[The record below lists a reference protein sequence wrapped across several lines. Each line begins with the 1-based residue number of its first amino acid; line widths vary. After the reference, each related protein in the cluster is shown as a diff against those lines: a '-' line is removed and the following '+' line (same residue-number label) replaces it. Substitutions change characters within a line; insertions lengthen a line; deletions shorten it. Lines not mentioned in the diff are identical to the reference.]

1 MTSQPQL
8 STPAAP
14 SPSPVSDTGP
24 APTTTDATTPAAP
37 GLDEPAA
44 TPAAAVTA
52 APADPAAPGS
62 TPGRFGGARRK
73 PLLLGFFGCLLM
85 AVAGLGAGGKLV
97 ADPILEGTPL
107 VAMRFGHGYDLAVLA
122 VYVGLGLV
130 LWGWVLLG
138 RDVIAR
144 RVAGRG
150 VLFTALAWIGPML
163 VSPPLFTRDPYSY
176 LAYGTMPLRG
186 FDPYD
191 GGPNQML
198 GPIAQNVHWFWTDTP
213 APYGPLFIL
222 VAKGVA
228 AITGE
233 NMVLGVILMRLAMLP
248 GLVLFLVAVPG
259 LVRHLGGRVPVAL
272 WLAVANP
279 VMVLHLIGGPHND
292 LLLVGL
298 LTSGT
303 LLVLNGRHVPGIAL
317 ATGAMAVKATAGFAL
332 PFLVLVWAARLS
344 GSERSRI
351 LRAATAGIGVFL
363 VVFTAISVAARVG
376 IGWLP
381 ALNAPS
387 NIVNWLSLP
396 TGVGELL
403 AGVTGMFLHG
413 LSSTPFV
420 TVTRILGIV
429 VFFWIA
435 VKQWLKSRDGGPE
448 AVRRA
453 GLVLL
458 LFALLSPATLP
469 WYYAWGMV
477 LLAATPWTVQRMQI
491 VVVASIFLMVSAFPS
506 GEVALYAWFY
516 LFLMAGCAVVA
527 ARSLTREDPL
537 GLRRRP
543 WPPPTPERRES
554 GTAEAPTAE
563 ARRPEP
569 AGHA

>member
-14 SPSPVSDTGP
+14 SPSPASATGP
-24 APTTTDATTPAAP
+24 APTIDATAPASPAGLGEPAGTPAAVLP
-37 GLDEPAA
+37 AAPEEPAA
-44 TPAAAVTA
+44 PDSV
-52 APADPAAPGS
+52 
-62 TPGRFGGARRK
+62 PGRFGGARGK
-73 PLLLGFFGCLLM
+73 PVLLGSLGSLLM
-85 AVAGLGAGGKLV
+85 AVAGLGAGGKLIT
-97 ADPILEGTPL
+97 DPILEGTPL

-122 VYVGLGLV
+122 VYAGLGLV

-150 VLFTALAWIGPML
+150 VLLTALAWIGPML

-303 LLVLNGRHVPGIAL
+303 LLVLNGHHVPGIAL
-317 ATGAMAVKATAGFAL
+317 TTAAMAVKATAGFAL
-332 PFLVLVWAARLS
+332 PFLVLVWAARLT

-351 LRAATAGIGVFL
+351 VRAAATGIGVFL
-363 VVFTAISVAARVG
+363 VVFTGISVAARVG

-396 TGVGELL
+396 TGIGELL
-403 AGVTGMFLHG
+403 AGVTGMFVHG

-453 GLVLL
+453 GVVLL

-477 LLAATPWTVQRMQI
+477 LLAATPWTVRRMQV
-491 VVVASIFLMVSAFPS
+491 VVVASIFLMASAFPS

-516 LFLMAGCAVVA
+516 LALMAGCAVVA
-527 ARSLTREDPL
+527 ARSLTGEDPL

-543 WPPPTPERRES
+543 GSPRT
-554 GTAEAPTAE
+554 
-563 ARRPEP
+563 PEP